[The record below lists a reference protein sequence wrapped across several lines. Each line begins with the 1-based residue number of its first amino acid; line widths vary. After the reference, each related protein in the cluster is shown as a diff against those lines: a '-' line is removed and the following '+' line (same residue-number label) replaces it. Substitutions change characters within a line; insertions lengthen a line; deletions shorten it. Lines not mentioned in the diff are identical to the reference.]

1 MQDEIVWI
9 ENVKKGKIQDFGF
22 LVERYAKLSFSV
34 AYNVVK
40 DYDDANDIIQESMML
55 AYENIQKFNM
65 DSKFSTWLYRIV
77 FNHALRFSKKKKFF
91 GEIENVSVPDNIEVE
106 EEDLWFNETNYDK
119 LSEAMARLKDNERF
133 IIELYYYHNQSV
145 KEISGVCTLSESN
158 VKVLLY
164 RSRQKLANLL
174 LKINKNRIVN
184 I

>member
-40 DYDDANDIIQESMML
+40 DYDDANDIVQESMML

-91 GEIENVSVPDNIEVE
+91 GEIENVSVPDDIE
-106 EEDLWFNETNYDK
+106 EEDLLLNETNFNK
-119 LSEAMARLKDNERF
+119 LSDAMARLKENERF
-133 IIELYYYHNQSV
+133 IIELYYYHNQSI
-145 KEISGVCTLSESN
+145 KEISGVCSLSESN

-164 RSRQKLANLL
+164 RSRQKLADLL
-174 LKINKNRIVN
+174 LETNKNRIVN